1 MFMKGEGGGGGL
13 GGKGGTCGH
22 GLSVFPIAGPG
33 DADLRGGLRDV
44 IEKLTG
50 VVIFPKVGEASCRV
64 DGGEDRPVER
74 AGEVLRY
81 GAALGSPRVDTN
93 L

>member
-1 MFMKGEGGGGGL
+1 MVLEGRDWEA
-13 GGKGGTCGH
+13 KASTCGH
-22 GLSVFPIAGPG
+22 VLSVFPIAGPG

-44 IEKLTG
+44 IEELTS
-50 VVIFPKVGEASCRV
+50 VIIFPKVGEASCRI
-64 DGGEDRPVER
+64 DGRENCPVEC